1 MARTIQNRISN
12 ILRKMFT
19 SDFFLSKERKRKRLL
34 PGIQKQVDWRRTS
47 DYVFKHCL
55 VSGRWFINYKHLKSY
70 RTEATLLVE
79 KQSQWNL
86 KRKLLLSHEHSSS
99 DVIDPLFNIFS
110 HILKFIFI
118 WMFDYW
124 ISWSIFNNKQW

>member
-1 MARTIQNRISN
+1 MAKTIQNRVSN

-34 PGIQKQVDWRRTS
+34 PGIQKQVDWSRTS

-86 KRKLLLSHEHSSS
+86 KRKLLLSHEHSSR
-99 DVIDPLFNIFS
+99 DVIDPLFNISS